1 MHVISTHTFRFRW
14 QGEHGETV
22 KEIHLAPSKT
32 PQLVSD
38 DVADHPFFQ
47 AAVKDGMITIIQQGK
62 RPAHIA
68 GPVPLEAP
76 QSDGAQ
82 PKTVAAPIEETAQK
96 RRGRPPKTKPSE
108 DAEMDAE
115 YDSRID
121 KSQR

>member
-82 PKTVAAPIEETAQK
+82 PLPPAEAIAHAH
-96 RRGRPPKTKPSE
+96 RGRPRKV
-108 DAEMDAE
+108 
-115 YDSRID
+115 
-121 KSQR
+121 Q